1 MIASA
6 WCIVATTD
14 VAVTLLYYLSHIY
27 NSPTY
32 TPSPITTKINCSLC
46 AVWHVYK
53 GRGFVTRKTVLW
65 LKPAGIPDIMW
76 KGDLKLFYLQLERT
90 DVVHFF
96 LAAGDFT
103 AVGLMDGNKK
113 EHGML
118 HCFTNK
124 SCIG

>member
-1 MIASA
+1 MLF
-6 WCIVATTD
+6 D
-14 VAVTLLYYLSHIY
+14 MF
-27 NSPTY
+27 
-32 TPSPITTKINCSLC
+32 TK
-46 AVWHVYK
+46 V
-53 GRGFVTRKTVLW
+53 GVLW
-65 LKPAGIPDIMW
+65 QGKQYFGSSLLGSQTLCEKEI
-76 KGDLKLFYLQLERT
+76 LSFFSLQLERT